1 MRITKEDLKIFFKYG
16 YMEFDFKKAM
26 LLYLLFEFPISGII
40 CLIKLLT
47 LK

>member
-1 MRITKEDLKIFFKYG
+1 MKITKEDLKTFFKYG
-16 YMEFDFKKAM
+16 YMEFNFKKAM
-26 LLYLLFEFPISGII
+26 LLYFLIEFPISGII